1 MNSAFVRVTA
11 AMLSALFLLAAA
23 AAAVELWREGELLA
37 NPKLKIA
44 AAWLTSGAIFLA
56 IALRG
61 WRRRRHNTKADSR

>member
-11 AMLSALFLLAAA
+11 AILSALFLLAAA
-23 AAAVELWREGELLA
+23 AAGIELWREGELLG

-56 IALRG
+56 IALRS
-61 WRRRRHNTKADSR
+61 WRRRRHKP